1 MQPQDETF
9 MKRAIALAGKG
20 ERFVSPNPMVGAVI
34 VKEGRIIGEGW
45 HRKYGG
51 CHAEVDAIR
60 RATEP
65 VDGATVYVNLEPC
78 CHHGKTPPCVD
89 TLLDRRF
96 RRVVIGSIDPNPRV
110 CGGGAEAL
118 RNRGIDVTVGV
129 LAEECRRLNAR
140 FFKFME
146 TGLPFITLKFAQ
158 TLDGRIAT
166 ATGDAR
172 WISCTESLRFAHHL
186 RAVHDAVLVGAGTVE
201 ADDPELTVR
210 SVKGR
215 IPLRVVAD
223 SALRL
228 PTQAKVFQDQQRA
241 KTLVAATSRR
251 EPAKEAQ
258 FAKMG
263 VEVLPVEENGQG
275 GGVDLKDLFRQLGS
289 RNISS
294 ILVEGGSG
302 IITSILRERLAD
314 RILIIVAPK
323 ILGRGTASVG
333 DLDIRRMEDSLP
345 LKFDAVRRRG
355 ADVVIEAS
363 FA

>member
-1 MQPQDETF
+1 MQPQDKIF
-9 MKRAIALAGKG
+9 MKRAIALARKG

-34 VKEGRIIGEGW
+34 VKEGRVIGEGW
-45 HRKYGG
+45 HRKFGG
-51 CHAEVDAIR
+51 RHAEVDAIG
-60 RATEP
+60 RASES
-65 VDGATVYVNLEPC
+65 VEGATLYVSLEPC
-78 CHHGKTPPCVD
+78 CHHGKTPPCVE
-89 TLLDRRF
+89 TLLAHRLG
-96 RRVVIGSIDPNPRV
+96 RVVIGSIDPNPRV
-110 CGGGAEAL
+110 HGRGAEAL
-118 RNRGIDVTVGV
+118 RRGGIDVTVGV

-146 TGLPFITLKFAQ
+146 TGLPFVTLKFAQ

-172 WISCTESLRFAHHL
+172 WISSAESRRFAHHL
-186 RAVHDAVLVGAGTVE
+186 RAVHDAVLVGAGTAA

-210 SVKGR
+210 SVRGR
-215 IPLRVVAD
+215 NPLRVVAD

-228 PTQAKVFQDQQRA
+228 PLHAKVFQDQRRA
-241 KTLVAATSRR
+241 KTLVAATCRR
-251 EPAKEAQ
+251 DPAKEA
-258 FAKMG
+258 KLTEIG
-263 VEVLPVEENGQG
+263 VEVISVEENAR

-294 ILVEGGSG
+294 VLVEGGSG
-302 IITSILRERLAD
+302 VITSILRERLAD

-323 ILGRGTASVG
+323 ILGTGIDAVA
-333 DLDIRRMEDSLP
+333 DLDIRRMEDALP
-345 LKFDAVRRRG
+345 LKFDVVRRRG